1 MNANEVLRKHNIRK
15 TAIREKVLDLLI
27 RNNECLSYAAI
38 EQKIEDKTQ
47 KGSILRV
54 LNYFL
59 SRGIVKKIMIDGI
72 KLRYYFSEKE
82 KKHIVYFRCTCCGDS
97 YLFESKF
104 IEPFAV
110 QGMEVSTSHISAKGI
125 CPKCNQ

>member
-1 MNANEVLRKHNIRK
+1 MNANEVLRKYNIRE
-15 TAIREKVLDLLI
+15 TAIREKVLELLI
-27 RNNECLSYAAI
+27 SNNECLSYAAI
-38 EQKIEDKTQ
+38 EQKIEYNTQ

-59 SRGIVKKIMIDGI
+59 SRGIVKKIMIDGT

-82 KKHIVYFRCTCCGDS
+82 KGHILYFRCTNCDGS

-104 IEPFAV
+104 IEPFSI
-110 QGMEVSTSHISAKGI
+110 QGMDVSTSYILAEGI
-125 CPKCNQ
+125 CNRCNK

>member
-27 RNNECLSYAAI
+27 KNNECLSYAAI
-38 EQKIEDKTQ
+38 EQKIEDNTQ

-59 SRGIVKKIMIDGI
+59 SRGIVKKIMIDGT
-72 KLRYYFSEKE
+72 KLRYYFSEKG
-82 KKHIVYFRCTCCGDS
+82 KGHIVYFKCTNCNGS

-104 IEPFAV
+104 IEPFSIP
-110 QGMEVSTSHISAKGI
+110 GFDVSTSCILTKGI